1 MMRIISGRARGT
13 KLYSP
18 KNDKIRPT
26 SDKIKESVFNLLQ
39 PITPDAVVLDL
50 FAGTGGIGLEFV
62 SRGAKKVY
70 FVDNNRESVDLIRR
84 NVAKCRFED
93 QSVVM
98 NLDFETAL
106 SVARRDNMRFDYIF
120 IDPPYASF
128 KDMQLLGRIF
138 DSKLMNN
145 GGVIILEVEKDEIPE
160 FKGTV
165 ISIKEKIYGRTKI
178 MIITG
183 G

>member
-1 MMRIISGRARGT
+1 MRIISGRARGT

-26 SDKIKESVFNLLQ
+26 ADKIKESIFNILQ
-39 PITPDAVVLDL
+39 PITPDAIVLDL
-50 FAGTGGIGLEFV
+50 FAGSGGIGLEFA

-70 FVDNNRESVDLIRR
+70 FVDNSRESVELIKK
-84 NVAKCRFED
+84 NIAKCKLED

-98 NLDFETAL
+98 NLDFEVAV
-106 SVARRDNMRFDYIF
+106 SVAIRDHLRFDYIF

-128 KDMQLLGRIF
+128 KNMQLLDRIF
-138 DSKLMNN
+138 DSKLVSD
-145 GGVIILEVEKDEIPE
+145 GGVIILEVEKDENPE
-160 FKGTV
+160 FKNVG

-178 MIITG
+178 IIITG

>member
-1 MMRIISGRARGT
+1 MRIISGSARGT

-26 SDKIKESVFNLLQ
+26 ADKIKESIFNILQ
-39 PITPDAVVLDL
+39 PITPDALVLDL
-50 FAGTGGIGLEFV
+50 FAGSGGIGLEFA

-70 FVDNNRESVDLIRR
+70 YVDNSRESIDLIKK
-84 NVAKCRFED
+84 NIAKCKFEE

-98 NLDFETAL
+98 NLDFEAAL
-106 SVARRDNMRFDYIF
+106 SVMRKNDLRFDYIF

-128 KDMQLLGRIF
+128 KNMQLIDRIF
-138 DSKLMNN
+138 DSKLMSDS
-145 GGVIILEVEKDEIPE
+145 GVIVLEVEKDESPA
-160 FKGTV
+160 FKNIG

-178 MIITG
+178 IIISG

>member
-1 MMRIISGRARGT
+1 MRIISGSARGT

-26 SDKIKESVFNLLQ
+26 ADKIKESIFNILQ

-50 FAGTGGIGLEFV
+50 FAGSGGIGLEFA

-70 FVDNNRESVDLIRR
+70 YVDNSRESIDLIKK
-84 NVAKCRFED
+84 NIAKCKFEE

-98 NLDFETAL
+98 NLDFEAAL
-106 SVARRDNMRFDYIF
+106 SVMKKNDLRFDYIF

-128 KDMQLLGRIF
+128 KNMQLIDRIF
-138 DSKLMNN
+138 DGKLMSDR
-145 GGVIILEVEKDEIPE
+145 GVIVLEVEKDESPA
-160 FKGTV
+160 FKNIG

-178 MIITG
+178 IIISG

>member
-1 MMRIISGRARGT
+1 MRIISGRARGT

-26 SDKIKESVFNLLQ
+26 ADKIKESIFNILQ

-50 FAGTGGIGLEFV
+50 FAGSGGIGLEFA

-70 FVDNNRESVDLIRR
+70 FVDNSRESIELIRK
-84 NVAKCRFED
+84 NIEKCKFEE

-98 NLDFETAL
+98 NLDYGTAL
-106 SVARRDNMRFDYIF
+106 SVVRKNGLRFDYIF
-120 IDPPYASF
+120 VDPPYASF
-128 KDMQLLGRIF
+128 KNMQLIDRIF
-138 DSKLMNN
+138 DGKLMSDR
-145 GGVIILEVEKDEIPE
+145 GVIVLEVEKDESLE
-160 FKGTV
+160 FKNTG
-165 ISIKEKIYGRTKI
+165 ISIKEKTYGRTKI
-178 MIITG
+178 IIISG